1 MNSKKDLSSDFEFFQ
16 EAVSRISSSLD
27 LSQSMV
33 RVFAFLKDH
42 FSIDG
47 ISLHQYSNRL
57 KALKLLFLV
66 TKDRFQYV
74 EATLKLSKSETLYMQ
89 EHEAMPYPVII
100 SDEVNNEI
108 ADKHRHAISH
118 LLPYR
123 PSSYLVGIMQSGAT
137 PVGHLC
143 LIGSGM
149 IEYTE
154 DQKRKMRLLLSPFTL
169 AMSNMLQ
176 FRRVMEFQ
184 EKLYSEKSNLEKTL
198 DQLRESPIIG
208 ERGGLRNTMN
218 IVNQLKDKETPVLIL
233 GETGT
238 GKELIADV
246 IQNISTREGQ
256 PFIKVN
262 CGAIPDSLIDS
273 ELFGYKKGA
282 FTGATKSHPG
292 RFEQAHGGT
301 LFLDEVGELPLQ
313 AQVRLLRVLQNNVVE
328 RIGGKTA
335 IPVNVRIIAATN
347 RNLGKM
353 LQDGSFREDLYY
365 RLYVFP
371 IQIPPLRER
380 SQDLPALIH
389 HFIEQTCI
397 RLKLKTTPV
406 FHPDILEKMKQ
417 YTWPGNVRELENMVE
432 RAVILSPDD
441 SLKLDHF
448 LPRDSDRRIAQD
460 RSQDNM
466 ESFIDKKIQAALD
479 KYFNGSQKPVNKA
492 QTNINMHRF
501 STYDQNSTTSSSV
514 QVQAL
519 DQTIKE
525 SIQTTLLITRG
536 RVNGPGGAA
545 QLLDLNPSTLRNK
558 MRKLNIDASDW
569 RLTY

>member
-1 MNSKKDLSSDFEFFQ
+1 MDSQQDQSSEFEFFQ
-16 EAVSRISSSLD
+16 QAVSHISSSLD

-42 FSIDG
+42 FPIDG
-47 ISLHQYSNRL
+47 ISLHQYSHRL

-66 TKDRFQYV
+66 TEDRFQYV
-74 EATLKLSKSETLYMQ
+74 ETTLKMSKRETIFMQ
-89 EHEAMPYPVII
+89 EHEAMQDPII
-100 SDEVNNEI
+100 MSDKVSNKV

-123 PSSYLVGIMQSGAT
+123 PSSYLVGIMQSGET

-143 LIGSGM
+143 LIGSGLVD
-149 IEYTE
+149 YTE
-154 DQKRKMRLLLSPFTL
+154 EQGRKMELLLSPFTL

-176 FRRVMEFQ
+176 FKRVMEFQ
-184 EKLYSEKSNLEKTL
+184 ENLYSEKSSLEKTL
-198 DQLRESPIIG
+198 DQLRDSLIIG
-208 ERGGLRNTMN
+208 ERGGLKNTMN

-238 GKELIADV
+238 GKELIADA
-246 IQNISTREGQ
+246 IQKISPRAGQ
-256 PFIKVN
+256 SFIKVN

-273 ELFGYKKGA
+273 ELFGYEKGA
-282 FTGATKSHPG
+282 FTGASKSHQG

-301 LFLDEVGELPLQ
+301 LFLDEVGELPAQ

-328 RIGGKTA
+328 RIGGKNS

-347 RNLGKM
+347 RDLGKM
-353 LQDGSFREDLYY
+353 LQDGTFREDLYY

-380 SQDLPALIH
+380 GEDLPALIH
-389 HFIEQTCI
+389 HFIEKSCL
-397 RLKLKTTPV
+397 RLKLKTSPV
-406 FHPDILEKMKQ
+406 IHPDSFEKMKQ

-441 SLKLDHF
+441 YLKLDHF
-448 LPRDSDRRIAQD
+448 LSGDPDTRIVFNTPKND
-460 RSQDNM
+460 M
-466 ESFIDKKIQAALD
+466 ESLIDKKIQAAFD
-479 KYFNGSQKPVNKA
+479 KYFNGNQKRIKKV
-492 QTNINMHRF
+492 QTNCEIDHAIPHDQIPIP
-501 STYDQNSTTSSSV
+501 STSGQI
-514 QVQAL
+514 QAL
-519 DQTIKE
+519 NETIKE
-525 SIQTTLLITRG
+525 SIQAALLTTRG

-545 QLLDLNPSTLRNK
+545 QLLGLNPSTLRNK
-558 MRKLNIDASDW
+558 IRKLGIDASDW
-569 RLTY
+569 R